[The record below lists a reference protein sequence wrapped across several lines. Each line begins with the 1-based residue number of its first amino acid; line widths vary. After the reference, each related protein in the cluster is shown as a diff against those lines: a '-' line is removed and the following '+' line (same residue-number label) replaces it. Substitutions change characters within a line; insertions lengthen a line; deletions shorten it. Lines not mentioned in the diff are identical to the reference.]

1 MIQVK
6 TSAKCAGCVAKIAEQ
21 LNTFLTPEQ
30 WSIDLSSPDKL
41 LTVKA
46 DVPAEKVVEAVRA
59 AGFKAELLDRDR
71 TDEYEII
78 VYAIPNGVGFCGFG
92 TSLPRR

>member
-6 TSAKCAGCVAKIAEQ
+6 TSAKCAGCVAKI
-21 LNTFLTPEQ
+21 NTFLTPEQ

-59 AGFKAELLDRDR
+59 AGFKAELL
-71 TDEYEII
+71 
-78 VYAIPNGVGFCGFG
+78 
-92 TSLPRR
+92 

>member
-41 LTVKA
+41 LT
-46 DVPAEKVVEAVRA
+46 EKVVEAVRA
-59 AGFKAELLDRDR
+59 AGFKAELL
-71 TDEYEII
+71 
-78 VYAIPNGVGFCGFG
+78 
-92 TSLPRR
+92 

>member
-6 TSAKCAGCVAKIAEQ
+6 TSAKCAGCVAKLAEQ
-21 LNTFLTPEQ
+21 LNTFLQ

-46 DVPAEKVVEAVRA
+46 DVSAEKVVEAVRA
-59 AGFKAELLDRDR
+59 AGFKAELL
-71 TDEYEII
+71 
-78 VYAIPNGVGFCGFG
+78 
-92 TSLPRR
+92 

>member
-21 LNTFLTPEQ
+21 LNAFLTPVQ
-30 WSIDLSSPDKL
+30 WSIALSSPDKL

-46 DVPAEKVVEAVRA
+46 DVSAEKVVEAVRA
-59 AGFKAELLDRDR
+59 AGFKAELL
-71 TDEYEII
+71 
-78 VYAIPNGVGFCGFG
+78 
-92 TSLPRR
+92 

>member
-41 LTVKA
+41 LTEKA

-59 AGFKAELLDRDR
+59 AGFKAELL
-71 TDEYEII
+71 
-78 VYAIPNGVGFCGFG
+78 
-92 TSLPRR
+92 

>member
-46 DVPAEKVVEAVRA
+46 
-59 AGFKAELLDRDR
+59 L
-71 TDEYEII
+71 
-78 VYAIPNGVGFCGFG
+78 
-92 TSLPRR
+92 SLIHISEPTRPY

>member
-21 LNTFLTPEQ
+21 LNTFMTPDQ
-30 WSIDLSSPDKL
+30 WSIEVSSHDKVY
-41 LTVKA
+41 TVKA

-59 AGFKAELLDRDR
+59 AGFKAELL
-71 TDEYEII
+71 
-78 VYAIPNGVGFCGFG
+78 
-92 TSLPRR
+92 

>member
-21 LNTFLTPEQ
+21 LNTFLNPQQ
-30 WSIDLSSPDKL
+30 WSIALSSPDKI

-46 DVPAEKVVEAVRA
+46 EGPAEKVVQALRA
-59 AGFKAELLDRDR
+59 AGFKAELL
-71 TDEYEII
+71 
-78 VYAIPNGVGFCGFG
+78 
-92 TSLPRR
+92 

>member
-21 LNTFLTPEQ
+21 LNAFSTPVQ
-30 WSIDLSSPDKL
+30 WRIDLSSPDKL

-46 DVPAEKVVEAVRA
+46 DVSAEKVVEAVRA
-59 AGFKAELLDRDR
+59 AGFKAELL
-71 TDEYEII
+71 
-78 VYAIPNGVGFCGFG
+78 
-92 TSLPRR
+92 

>member
-21 LNTFLTPEQ
+21 LNAFLTPVQ
-30 WSIDLSSPDKL
+30 WRSDLSSPDKL

-46 DVPAEKVVEAVRA
+46 DVAAEKVVEAVRA
-59 AGFKAELLDRDR
+59 AGVKAELL
-71 TDEYEII
+71 
-78 VYAIPNGVGFCGFG
+78 
-92 TSLPRR
+92 

>member
-21 LNTFLTPEQ
+21 LNTFLTP
-30 WSIDLSSPDKL
+30 DKL

-46 DVPAEKVVEAVRA
+46 DVSAEKVVEAVRA
-59 AGFKAELLDRDR
+59 AGFKAELL
-71 TDEYEII
+71 
-78 VYAIPNGVGFCGFG
+78 
-92 TSLPRR
+92 

>member
-46 DVPAEKVVEAVRA
+46 DVSAEKVVEAVRA
-59 AGFKAELLDRDR
+59 ARRVRNHRICDTKRCRLLWLR
-71 TDEYEII
+71 YESPTPI
-78 VYAIPNGVGFCGFG
+78 G
-92 TSLPRR
+92 SLLL

>member
-21 LNTFLTPEQ
+21 LNAFLTPDQ
-30 WSIDLSSPDKL
+30 WSVDLSSPDKE
-41 LTVKA
+41 LTVTA

-59 AGFKAELLDRDR
+59 AGFKAQLL
-71 TDEYEII
+71 
-78 VYAIPNGVGFCGFG
+78 
-92 TSLPRR
+92 